1 MSPKHLRGTKTVL
14 RIKPAAMKVIS
25 PSVPEAFKVPCRE
38 SGHFWEHCTSVTKP
52 QFELRISAFSSFRQF
67 NGLLHLTFC
76 SWTRRKS
83 FSFILFSWAFPTLS
97 CSDSPSPLAAVP
109 QEAFQIGI
117 YWAHTNTV
125 HKSTA
130 LKLVHDLTSPRWK
143 DGPGSEV
150 VTLDEEG
157 YVEADITLGAFPG
170 RQKVR
175 AAAVLQ
181 LSSVSPR
188 EMHGVLWS
196 SIRKPLAQAST
207 FIATWQ
213 IRQTATLI

>member
-1 MSPKHLRGTKTVL
+1 MGEDWCLIGMFHEPDEQHVTQASVGHLNYFLLTKPTV
-14 RIKPAAMKVIS
+14 MEVIS
-25 PSVPEAFKVPCRE
+25 SSVSKTIRNSVQGACTPTGTLSWVVGSEATANPTMWPFPKYNQIVKV
-38 SGHFWEHCTSVTKP
+38 SDITDNNLTSDSFPPRSHSPIRTNSLFP
-52 QFELRISAFSSFRQF
+52 LSS
-67 NGLLHLTFC
+67 LC
-76 SWTRRKS
+76 SY
-83 FSFILFSWAFPTLS
+83 LFSTI
-97 CSDSPSPLAAVP
+97 

-143 DGPGSEV
+143 EGSGSEV

-175 AAAVLQ
+175 GRAVKL
-181 LSSVSPR
+181 
-188 EMHGVLWS
+188 
-196 SIRKPLAQAST
+196 
-207 FIATWQ
+207 
-213 IRQTATLI
+213 

>member
-1 MSPKHLRGTKTVL
+1 MIFL
-14 RIKPAAMKVIS
+14 
-25 PSVPEAFKVPCRE
+25 
-38 SGHFWEHCTSVTKP
+38 
-52 QFELRISAFSSFRQF
+52 
-67 NGLLHLTFC
+67 
-76 SWTRRKS
+76 
-83 FSFILFSWAFPTLS
+83 TLS
-97 CSDSPSPLAAVP
+97 CPPFAAVP

-143 DGPGSEV
+143 DGSDCEV

-175 AAAVLQ
+175 GDTGA
-181 LSSVSPR
+181 
-188 EMHGVLWS
+188 
-196 SIRKPLAQAST
+196 
-207 FIATWQ
+207 
-213 IRQTATLI
+213 

>member
-1 MSPKHLRGTKTVL
+1 MEICFLPFSLPEHFLRFL
-14 RIKPAAMKVIS
+14 
-25 PSVPEAFKVPCRE
+25 
-38 SGHFWEHCTSVTKP
+38 
-52 QFELRISAFSSFRQF
+52 
-67 NGLLHLTFC
+67 
-76 SWTRRKS
+76 
-83 FSFILFSWAFPTLS
+83 FPTLHPIS
-97 CSDSPSPLAAVP
+97 LLP

-143 DGPGSEV
+143 DGSGTEV

-175 AAAVLQ
+175 VASVQ
-181 LSSVSPR
+181 RLSCVTQR
-188 EMHGVLWS
+188 EMHGVFWS
-196 SIRKPLAQAST
+196 STRKPLVQAFT
-207 FIATWQ
+207 FIPHG
-213 IRQTATLI
+213 RSKLTATLTAPVHSGDPCPQKDIQRCQAIIISVDFTLSQSIDR

>member
-1 MSPKHLRGTKTVL
+1 M
-14 RIKPAAMKVIS
+14 ACCIS
-25 PSVPEAFKVPCRE
+25 PIAV
-38 SGHFWEHCTSVTKP
+38 GH
-52 QFELRISAFSSFRQF
+52 
-67 NGLLHLTFC
+67 NGNLLP
-76 SWTRRKS
+76 S
-83 FSFILFSWAFPTLS
+83 ILFPTLS
-97 CSDSPSPLAAVP
+97 FSASPTPLAAVP

-143 DGPGSEV
+143 DGSGSEV

-175 AAAVLQ
+175 VAETILCYSERNAWSALHCT
-181 LSSVSPR
+181 SSR
-188 EMHGVLWS
+188 E
-196 SIRKPLAQAST
+196 PLAQAST
-207 FIATWQ
+207 FIPHG
-213 IRQTATLI
+213 RSN